1 SVTSRASILPLVG
14 SGPYAA
20 GCADLMITDSNDGDT
35 GVFLRIYYPTDKDVS
50 LLRKEATFYIN
61 NRTRESD
68 HPLWIDRPEY
78 VTGLASYLKHSAG
91 RLQYILN
98 WIIGETRMACIG
110 RAKLARHLRSSGQ
123 QVKDAFPVIVFCH
136 GLAGSRHFYSTF
148 CSSLASYG
156 FVVAA
161 IEHSDYSACWTYK
174 LVPDTTSGRLIE
186 RHFPVRLLDHTD
198 KRTLKIR
205 TQQLSKRVSEAVK
218 ALHVLEE
225 INLGQL
231 QSDKVA
237 VGKDFDWT
245 SWKGKLDLSRAYVAG
260 HSFGGATAIAAT
272 AFSTDFQAAVV
283 LDGWLSPLDP
293 GHYERASQP
302 SLFLNAANWNYI
314 ENVGRIQ
321 KLRNITEKSLYTFKD
336 AEHHTF
342 TDFPF
347 LFNPLIGRT
356 LKLHGETPPALVMEA
371 IVEMTVLFLNR
382 EENRNGDIKRLVL
395 QKYQSFLTDKVP
407 NLSNTKS

>member
-1 SVTSRASILPLVG
+1 MGALWSVTSRASILPLVG

-35 GVFLRIYYPTDKDVS
+35 GVFMRIYYPTDKDRVS
-50 LLRKEATFYIN
+50 
-61 NRTRESD
+61 NRTKESD

-78 VTGLASYLKHSAG
+78 VIGLASYLKQSAG

-98 WIIGETRMACIG
+98 WIIGETRLACVG
-110 RAKLARHLRSSGQ
+110 RAKLAL
-123 QVKDAFPVIVFCH
+123 KDAFPVIVFSH
-136 GLAGSRHFYSTF
+136 GLAGSRQFYSTF

-156 FVVAA
+156 FVAAA
-161 IEHSDYSACWTYK
+161 IEHSDYSACWTFK
-174 LVPDTTSGRLIE
+174 LVPDPASGRLVE
-186 RHFPVRLLDHTD
+186 RHFAIRLFDHTD
-198 KRTLKIR
+198 KRTHKIR
-205 TQQLSKRVSEAVK
+205 TQQVCTYTRFFHGLREMLFLKELANKIGCIFGR
-218 ALHVLEE
+218 
-225 INLGQL
+225 
-231 QSDKVA
+231 
-237 VGKDFDWT
+237 
-245 SWKGKLDLSRAYVAG
+245 LDLSRAYVAG

-321 KLRNITEKSLYTFKD
+321 KLRNITEKLLYTFKD
-336 AEHHTF
+336 AEHYTF

-356 LKLHGETPPALVMEA
+356 LKLHGETPVSLY
-371 IVEMTVLFLNR
+371 
-382 EENRNGDIKRLVL
+382 K
-395 QKYQSFLTDKVP
+395 
-407 NLSNTKS
+407 

>member
-1 SVTSRASILPLVG
+1 MGALWSVTSRASILPLVG

-35 GVFLRIYYPTDKDVS
+35 GVFLRIYYPTDKDRV
-50 LLRKEATFYIN
+50 N

-245 SWKGKLDLSRAYVAG
+245 SWK
-260 HSFGGATAIAAT
+260 
-272 AFSTDFQAAVV
+272 AAVV

-321 KLRNITEKSLYTFKD
+321 KLRNITEKSLYTFK
-336 AEHHTF
+336 
-342 TDFPF
+342 
-347 LFNPLIGRT
+347 
-356 LKLHGETPPALVMEA
+356 
-371 IVEMTVLFLNR
+371 
-382 EENRNGDIKRLVL
+382 
-395 QKYQSFLTDKVP
+395 
-407 NLSNTKS
+407 